1 MRAYWQSAQ
10 GLSIALCSPLVL
22 QQKHLWSSACCVCQS
37 GEWREDMTAKIP
49 TADAPPELHE
59 GVEVQLSNG
68 LQATVAEVTDD
79 HVVIDANHA
88 LAGKDLNFEVELIKL
103 QKVFCHAAH
112 ATNIQNI
119 NVLVCAYCMVMCSVA
134 CHNSFKHL
142 IASGCVLLKGTSCK
156 AE

>member
-1 MRAYWQSAQ
+1 
-10 GLSIALCSPLVL
+10 
-22 QQKHLWSSACCVCQS
+22 
-37 GEWREDMTAKIP
+37 MTAKIP

-103 QKVFCHAAH
+103 QKVVCHAVH
-112 ATNIQNI
+112 ATSIQNI
-119 NVLVCAYCMVMCSVA
+119 LVLVCASCAQSCATTV
-134 CHNSFKHL
+134 SFISMHW
-142 IASGCVLLKGTSCK
+142 AVFS
-156 AE
+156 